1 MKAVKRLSVLLAVLL
16 VVSIAVVGFVVNA
29 DDVITV
35 TNEEEFNAAMVEANA
50 SATIVL
56 ANDIT
61 LTNGNTTMNADFKGT
76 FDGQGNTLSGIT
88 NTLFKKIVGGTVQ
101 NVTINGSIDYTAGAV
116 VVEQRKAATLAGDA
130 DSNAVFKN
138 IVSNVDIATAANDLN
153 AGGIVG
159 YGKALTFENVTY
171 AGNYT
176 VNWNG
181 NSGSAGVG
189 GIIGY
194 TNNNGTSNYINCA
207 FTGSITVTSS
217 LEGARNTLDL
227 GGIIGIARNG
237 ENNFENCVCTGD
249 LAVTAEVTTKNVG
262 YVVGWNRDDSATIAI
277 KNCFSYAD
285 ADVAGFI
292 GSGAAT
298 EEGNVAAITVAT
310 AEEFRAAM
318 VEANNAAYIVLTADI
333 DLGTDGNTTMGGTFT
348 GTFDGQ
354 GHTISGVT
362 ATIFPKISNGTVKNV
377 TVNGAIT
384 GGNRDIGTLSVRAE
398 YSVIEN
404 VTSNVNITLTGEQG
418 DLNAGGIIGYG
429 KGTDFIKCT
438 YAGTYTVE
446 NGGGGGFGGIV
457 GYVNNSN
464 VASKYTD
471 CAFTGNIVVNGTK
484 TGTLN
489 LGAIIGRAKDGALT
503 IARPIVTGAIT
514 LNNAACT
521 YRLGGIAGSLEDAG
535 TVVSGAY
542 VGVTVVKGEG
552 VNVGQA
558 FFAGN
563 AANGVACTGAIKM
576 ADGSYL
582 ANDGEGLAAV
592 LKYMPADAT
601 VKVNADMTLPAGT
614 PTYTTGDFSGTLDG
628 QGYTVSGITATMFKK
643 IAGGT
648 VKNITL
654 EGDIDYTA
662 EADNNIARK
671 ASALAWDAANVTLE
685 NIVCNVNITTTAYD
699 LNAGGII
706 GYANQATI
714 TNCTY
719 GGTYN
724 ATWTGAAG
732 AVGAIA
738 GYIRTGDATN
748 TYTDCAFTGTLNVYG
763 EVDGKDMY
771 VGAVVGKHRQGTVN
785 VVNFT
790 NTGVINVETTAGNI
804 YAGGFIGTDDDVV
817 SLTMSG
823 TFDGTITAPEG
834 ATVDNFLAL
843 DKNAKADLTG
853 CVAPVYFDKG
863 TITLAPNGAFLLG
876 TESYSA
882 FLSVR
887 DGATAGTQ
895 DYRFV
900 IVADGETYKAG
911 TDVKLALSFT
921 KDGTVVKSLTKTFA
935 ELKLYATATAAGNS
949 YAAAEGCFLTG
960 LVVTGVPAD
969 AWDTVTVTVL
979 DGETALAAG
988 EVANADVSEE
998 ALYTYTENSI
1008 ELYSTGAVYSIAIE
1022 SHHADHNHNPAFVVC
1037 LYGNADLYKDIY
1049 TGGYN
1054 PNYTWYMSVNGGA
1067 EFVPASFSCY
1077 DGGDWG
1083 YLRAELGAAYA
1094 DAKMYDMT
1102 LAIVDNA
1109 TGEVVYYGD
1118 FYIHNDFIYDETKP
1132 ENVAVIAPD
1141 KITVTAGPDMDGD
1154 EGAKKAFDGKHST
1167 KVCTGDVGADNA
1179 LIVELANTFKLMGVG
1194 ICNANDNEG
1203 NSGRTVLDFE
1213 VYVSADGTNWGEPV
1227 LVATGEGKDKAD
1239 YSTNF
1244 MEMYYGFEAVDAKFV
1259 KVVVNNDGLY
1269 QISDVLLYEC
1279 TDIDLTGVPTLGV
1292 SSYGIENHHADINYH
1307 CAWVINT
1314 GDLALAETIAAGTN
1328 SVAVIVNGVMYTVA
1342 DYSLYGTNWVRMD
1355 LETIGVKDIRP
1366 GKVYKLQAI
1375 IFDADGKPVYVTAEF
1390 EETAKAGLFSTDV
1403 PAANVT
1409 LPTSGLKEVEVNKE
1423 SLSFDGISVWNAE
1436 KESIAQLFDGNTS
1449 TTKMGGNVGD
1459 ERTVTLLFSLNAP
1472 AAVNYITFYTGN
1484 DTDTGSTRNPK
1495 SFVLYGKVG
1504 EEWVALTSAGIDTPI
1519 GMVAKRATPFNY
1531 AIADVKECTEY
1542 KLVMVTEGQFQLNE
1556 LKLYTADETVTAPTA
1571 AAAIGAAKAEVILI
1585 HRNDW
1590 LKNEEGTKQF
1600 GLATKGDGN
1609 FIGGEAGLKTALDN
1623 PAYVLIKDV
1632 TAGGEYVR
1640 YEITNWETARHCDIR
1655 FDADGFTP
1663 VEGHTYD
1670 IVLFIVLGEGNRYP
1684 AGTTYAI
1691 PAWGFELGA
1700 AAKGY

>member
-16 VVSIAVVGFVVNA
+16 VLSLAIGFAVSAEGDAIV
-29 DDVITV
+29 V
-35 TNEEEFNAAMVEANA
+35 TNETEFLAAMDAANA
-50 SATIVL
+50 NANIVL

-61 LTNGNTTMNADFKGT
+61 LTAGNATMNATYAGT
-76 FDGQGNTLSGIT
+76 FDGAGYTINGIT
-88 NTLFKKIVGGTVQ
+88 NTLFKKVGSTAVVK
-101 NVTINGSIDYTAGAV
+101 NVTLNGAIDYTTAPG
-116 VVEQRKAATLAGDA
+116 VVEQRKAATIAADA
-130 DSNAVFKN
+130 DSGAAFKD

-159 YGKALTFENVTY
+159 YGKANTFENVTY

-181 NSGSAGVG
+181 ASGSAGVG

-207 FTGSITVTSS
+207 FTGTITVTS
-217 LEGARNTLDL
+217 EAARNTLDL

-237 ENNFENCVCTGD
+237 VNNFENCVCTGD
-249 LAVTAEVTTKNVG
+249 LVVTAEVAAKNVG
-262 YVVGWNRDDSATIAI
+262 YVVGWNRDASATIAI

-292 GSGAAT
+292 GSGDAT
-298 EEGNVAAITVAT
+298 QEGNVAAIAVAT
-310 AEEFRAAM
+310 ADEFRAAM

-333 DLGTDGNTTMGGTFT
+333 DLGEAGNTTMGGTFT

-362 ATIFPKISNGTVKNV
+362 ATIFPKIVNGTVKNV

-384 GGNRDIGTLSVRAE
+384 GGNRDIGTLSIRAE

-503 IARPIVTGAIT
+503 IARPIATGTIT
-514 LNNAACT
+514 LNNAACG
-521 YRLGGIAGSLEDAG
+521 YKLGGIAGSLEDAG

-563 AANGVACTGAIKM
+563 ATNGVACTGAIKM
-576 ADGSYL
+576 DDGSYL

-592 LKYMPADAT
+592 LKYMPADAI
-601 VKVNADMTLPAGT
+601 VKVNADVTLPAGT
-614 PTYTTGDFSGTLDG
+614 PTYTTDFSGTLDG
-628 QGYTVSGITATMFKK
+628 QGYTVSGITNTLFKK
-643 IAGGT
+643 IKNGT

-654 EGDIDYTA
+654 EGSIDYTTQS
-662 EADNNIARK
+662 DNNIARK
-671 ASALAWDAANVTLE
+671 AAAVAWDAAGVTLE
-685 NIVCNVNITTTAYD
+685 DVICKVDVATAASD

-706 GYANQATI
+706 GYANEAQF
-714 TNCTY
+714 TNCVY
-719 GGTYN
+719 AGTYTAN
-724 ATWTGAAG
+724 WTGADG
-732 AVGAIA
+732 AVGGIA
-738 GYIRTGDATN
+738 GYIRTNSGTN
-748 TYTDCAFTGTLNVYG
+748 VYTNCAFTGTLNVTG
-763 EVDGKDMY
+763 ASAGKNLF
-771 VGAVVGKHRQGTVN
+771 VGGLVGKHRQADVQ

-790 NTGVINVETTAGNI
+790 NTGAINVATTDGSV
-804 YAGGFIGTDDDVV
+804 YVGGFIGTDNDVAN
-817 SLTMSG
+817 LTMSG
-823 TFDGTITAPEG
+823 LFEGTINAPG

-843 DKNAKADLTG
+843 DDKTAADLSG
-853 CVAPVYFDKG
+853 CKASAKFDKG
-863 TITLAPNGAFLLG
+863 TIALDKDGAYLIG

-882 FLSVR
+882 FLSTR
-887 DGATAGTQ
+887 DGAVAGTK
-895 DYRFV
+895 DYRFI
-900 IVADGETYKAG
+900 IVADGATYKTA
-911 TDVKLALSFT
+911 TEAKLTLSFT
-921 KDGTVVKSLTKTFA
+921 KDGAVVKTLTSTIA
-935 ELKLYATATAAGNS
+935 DLVLYAKATAAGNV
-949 YAAAEGCFLTG
+949 YAAAEGCFITG
-960 LVVTGVPAD
+960 IVVTGVPTE
-969 AWDTVTVTVL
+969 AWDTVTVAVV
-979 DGETALAAG
+979 DGDATLAEG
-988 EVANADVSEE
+988 EVANADIAGET
-998 ALYTYTENSI
+998 LYTVPETAIDLNT
-1008 ELYSTGAVYSIAIE
+1008 TGGVNSIAIE
-1022 SHHADHNHNPAFVVC
+1022 SHHADNNNNPTFVIC
-1037 LYGNADLYKDIY
+1037 LYGDDAVTAIYQDIY
-1049 TGGYN
+1049 SGGYN
-1054 PNYTWYMSVNGGA
+1054 PNYVWYVSVNGGA
-1067 EFVPASFSCY
+1067 EFVPASFSQY
-1077 DGGDWG
+1077 DGGTWG
-1083 YLRAELGAAYA
+1083 YLRAELGA
-1094 DAKMYDMT
+1094 DFFDLNKYDIT
-1102 LAIVDNA
+1102 LAIVDKA
-1109 TGEVVYYGD
+1109 TAEAVYYGN
-1118 FYIHNDFIYDETKP
+1118 FFILNGFLFDETKP
-1132 ENVAVIAPD
+1132 ENISAIAPED
-1141 KITVTAGPDMDGD
+1141 ITVIGGPNIGGG
-1154 EGAKKAFDGKHST
+1154 EGADKAFDGKHGT
-1167 KVCTGDVGADNA
+1167 KVCTGDVGPDNA
-1179 LIVELANTFKLMGVG
+1179 LIVELKNTFSIVGVG

-1203 NSGRTVLDFE
+1203 NNGRTVLDFE
-1213 VYVSADGTNWGEPV
+1213 IYVSADGTNWGEAV
-1227 LVATGEGKDKAD
+1227 YVATAGDKNKAD

-1244 MEMYYGFEAVDAKFV
+1244 MEMYHAFDAAVEAKFV

-1269 QISDVLLYEC
+1269 QISDVLLYVVEGEQIEVG
-1279 TDIDLTGVPTLGV
+1279 DVGF
-1292 SSYGIENHHADINYH
+1292 ENHHADNNNEVV
-1307 CAWVINT
+1307 WVIT
-1314 GDLALAETIAAGTN
+1314 TAYASLIKDGT
-1328 SVAVIVNGVMYTVA
+1328 YTVVV
-1342 DYSLYGTNWVRMD
+1342 DVDGTRYAIDNLSYYVFDDGSGYVRMN
-1355 LETIGVKDIRP
+1355 LEG
-1366 GKVYKLQAI
+1366 
-1375 IFDADGKPVYVTAEF
+1375 
-1390 EETAKAGLFSTDV
+1390 AGLKPIIKGTTYNCTAYLYNAEGKCVYFSQTAAVTSDV
-1403 PAANVT
+1403 FSKDVVAANVA
-1409 LPTSGLKEVEVNKE
+1409 LPTTGIKEVEVNKE
-1423 SLSFDGISVWNAE
+1423 TLSFEGISVWNAE

-1459 ERTVTLLFSLNAP
+1459 ERTVTLYFSLNE
-1472 AAVNYITFYTGN
+1472 AATLAYYTLYTGN

-1495 SFVLYGKVG
+1495 DFILYGKVG
-1504 EEWVALTSAGIDTPI
+1504 EDWVALSSAGFEAPTGLI
-1519 GMVAKRATPFNY
+1519 AKRATPFNY
-1531 AIADVKECTEY
+1531 AVTNPQACTEY
-1542 KLVMVTEGQFQLNE
+1542 KLVMTTEGQFQLNE
-1556 LKLYTADETVTAPTA
+1556 LKLYVADETVTAPTA

-1632 TAGGEYVR
+1632 TAGGDYVR

-1663 VEGHTYD
+1663 EEGHTYD
-1670 IVLFIVLGEGNRYP
+1670 IILFIVLGEGNRYP

-1691 PAWGFELGA
+1691 PAWGFQLGA